1 MHAQILLVFNQT
13 YDTVVM
19 EIFVSENFCI
29 FNFCIDYFRSP
40 IKLPKKIIVINV
52 LRKLQ
57 VLIAKHLY
65 AIPLVKVYLT
75 LG

>member
-1 MHAQILLVFNQT
+1 MKK
-13 YDTVVM
+13 
-19 EIFVSENFCI
+19 FCI
-29 FNFCIDYFRSP
+29 FNFHIHVHYFCKP
-40 IKLPKKIIVINV
+40 IQLRKVKIIEIN
-52 LRKLQ
+52 LLQKLQ